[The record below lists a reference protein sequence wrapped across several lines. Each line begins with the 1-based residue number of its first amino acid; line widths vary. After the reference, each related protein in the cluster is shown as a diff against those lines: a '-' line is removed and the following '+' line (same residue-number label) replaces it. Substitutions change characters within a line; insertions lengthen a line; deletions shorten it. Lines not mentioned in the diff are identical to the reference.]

1 MNKKTMLCG
10 LSLLLILALAV
21 TAWLWAYHHRKSND
35 NLPSLA
41 SLSQMEEEEITD
53 LLTGYRKEQ
62 LAEVWGEPQGTLFGM
77 YGEIWAL
84 DDENEAYLI
93 VYFTPKGIVEQA
105 KIHTDE

>member
-1 MNKKTMLCG
+1 MKKKALIFIAI
-10 LSLLLILALAV
+10 LLVIALAV

-41 SLSQMEEEEITD
+41 SLSQMQEEEITAM
-53 LLTGYRKEQ
+53 LAGYRQAQ

-93 VYFTPKGIVEQA
+93 VYFTHKGIVEQA

>member
-1 MNKKTMLCG
+1 MKKKSMLCG

-21 TAWLWAYHHRKSND
+21 TAWLWVYHHRKSND

-41 SLSQMEEEEITD
+41 SLSQMKEEEITD

-62 LAEVWGEPQGTLFGM
+62 LAEVWGAPQGTLFGM
-77 YGEIWAL
+77 YGEIWEL
-84 DDENEAYLI
+84 DPDDKSYLI

-105 KIHTDE
+105 KIRTDE